1 MTSVEPVALW
11 PSLTV
16 MTECV
21 HTTGVEGGV
30 TRVLLN
36 FLPGRGSSPQR
47 VVQPNVSM
55 VLELRSLAGE
65 TDKSVGTVKFQ
76 CGPSE

>member
-1 MTSVEPVALW
+1 MTGVEPVAHW

-30 TRVLLN
+30 TSVLLN

-55 VLELRSLAGE
+55 VLKLRSLTGE
-65 TDKSVGTVKFQ
+65 TVEFQ